1 MLMWPAIIGAVGG
14 IASGLINNGYSQ
26 ANAAQSFQNQ
36 KELMRLQN
44 QYSRQNWALENAYNT
59 PKAQMERLRSAGLNP
74 NLIYGNGASG
84 LQSGSVSS
92 PTAPS
97 APMAQTVPFENPM
110 SSAVEAAQGIAA
122 AKKVKSEGIAR
133 DIENQYLEKRLQ
145 NDLNQQLETLGL
157 TQDQRKQIQ
166 AMIPNI
172 SKQGAL
178 LEEEANALR
187 TRVGYEEID
196 RYIAAANAVTQRM
209 ATKNKIDDDTATRT
223 ARIFSLMAKGRMD
236 DAQAYIVGLFKDP
249 KKFKSFVTDWGQ
261 MLKDVWNELTKDG
274 EDSEGHSTISPFN
287 KNPKSKTAKAAR
299 SFFMAADD
307 WMSEWLGTPQ
317 PWKK

>member
-1 MLMWPAIIGAVGG
+1 MWPAIIGAVGG

-26 ANAAQSFQNQ
+26 ANAAQAFQNQ
-36 KELMRLQN
+36 KELMRIQN
-44 QYSRQNWALENAYNT
+44 QYSRENWALENAYNT
-59 PKAQMERLRSAGLNP
+59 PKAQMDRLRAAGLNP
-74 NLIYGNGASG
+74 NLVYGNGASG
-84 LQSGSVSS
+84 LQSGSISS
-92 PTAPS
+92 PAAPS
-97 APMAQTVPFENPM
+97 APMASTVPFENPI

-122 AKKVKSEGIAR
+122 AKKVKSETVAR

-157 TQDQRKQIQ
+157 TQDQRNEIQ
-166 AMIPNI
+166 ARIPNI

-196 RYIAAANAVTQRM
+196 RYIASANAVTQRM
-209 ATKNKIDDDTATRT
+209 ATQNKIDDDTATRT

-236 DAQAYIVGLFKDP
+236 DAQAYLVGLFKNP
-249 KKFKSFVTDWGQ
+249 KKFKQFVTDWKD
-261 MLKDVWNELTKDG
+261 MLVEVWNDVASSGK
-274 EDSEGHSTISPFN
+274 DSEGHSTISPFN
-287 KNPKSKTAKAAR
+287 KSPNSKTAKVAR
-299 SFFMAADD
+299 SFFMQADD
-307 WMSEWLGTPQ
+307 WISEWLGTPQ